1 MSFNTSKGAPV
12 ATTSDTVL
20 CRCQGRVAEAA
31 IDGAGIDERVA
42 VTDGLCR
49 QGGAASLPPSVR
61 QIGCTREAP
70 LIEAAAPA
78 DRALRFF
85 PAREYASGGAADAPR
100 LAALIAMARLPEP
113 PPVDAVSYAS
123 TGRLAIVGS
132 GPLAMA
138 WAQRLHGKADG
149 QLQVT
154 VFADDEHPLP
164 AASPRKVPVH
174 RARQVSVEG
183 WLGAFHI
190 GWTPG
195 NAVDAA
201 ACTGCGACLTACSSD
216 AIVRD
221 GVAAYV
227 DAARCN
233 DKRRCIEVCNVGAID
248 FSFTPR
254 TATFDLVLDL
264 SDTPRL
270 AMPHLPQGYFAP
282 GGDAL
287 AQAEAALALTELV
300 GEFDK
305 PRFFD
310 YDRAKCA
317 HSRNRID
324 ACSRC
329 IDTCSTSAIRADG
342 NGVYVEPHLCMGCG
356 ACASVCPS
364 GAMRYN
370 YPSVVDIGQQ
380 IRTALA
386 AWVHAGGSAPTLLF
400 HGREQA
406 SALKAWAETDALA
419 APVLPLA
426 VHDAAS
432 VGPDLLLYALC
443 AGAGRVVIWQGAEA
457 PATYQASAGR
467 AVRFADAVVAGL
479 GLAAAGERFAS
490 VCTDADALMAHLGAT
505 APALGAPARFHPQLD
520 KRATLDLCFAHLATL
535 AAPEALAEPLPVPAG
550 SAYGTVAV
558 AGDKCTLCLSCASAC
573 PAQALM
579 DDTEAPRLRIR
590 EASCVQ
596 CGLCV
601 ATCPEDAITLV
612 PRLNLSAAAKQPAVL
627 HEDTPCTCLRCGKP
641 FGSSATVR
649 TLMERLLGNPHFA
662 APEQRR
668 RLQMCGDCRVIDMMS
683 PADGQRETT
692 IQDLS

>member
-1 MSFNTSKGAPV
+1 MSFTPRQGAPV
-12 ATTSDTVL
+12 APDCDTVL
-20 CRCQGRVAEAA
+20 CRCQGRVADAAIEAA
-31 IDGAGIDERVA
+31 GVDAQIAI
-42 VTDGLCR
+42 TDGLCR
-49 QGGAASLPPSVR
+49 HGTVDQLPASVR

-70 LIEAAAPA
+70 LLEAAAGE
-78 DRALRFF
+78 RALRFF
-85 PAREYASGGAADAPR
+85 PAREYASGGAADGPR

-113 PPVDAVSYAS
+113 PPVDAVSYSSA
-123 TGRLAIVGS
+123 GRLAILGD
-132 GPLAMA
+132 GPLALA

-154 VFADDEHPLP
+154 VFAEDEQPLP
-164 AASPRKVPVH
+164 AASPRRVPVH
-174 RARQVSVEG
+174 RAQQVGIEG
-183 WLGAFHI
+183 WLGAFDI
-190 GWTPG
+190 AWTPA
-195 NAVDAA
+195 NAVDASV
-201 ACTGCGACLTACSSD
+201 CTGCGACITACSSD

-227 DAARCN
+227 DPARCN
-233 DKRRCIEVCNVGAID
+233 DKRRCIEVCEVGAID

-254 TATFDLVLDL
+254 SARFDLVLDL
-264 SDTPRL
+264 SASPRL
-270 AMPHLPQGYFAP
+270 SMPHPPQGYFAP
-282 GGDAL
+282 GSDAL

-317 HSRNRID
+317 HARNRID
-324 ACSRC
+324 GCSRC
-329 IDTCSTSAIRADG
+329 IDSCSTSAIRADG

-356 ACASVCPS
+356 ACTSVCPS

-370 YPSVVDIGQQ
+370 YPAVPELGQQ
-380 IRTALA
+380 LRTALA
-386 AWVHAGGSAPTLLF
+386 AWTEAGGAAPTLLL
-400 HGREQA
+400 HGQSQA
-406 SALKAWAETDALA
+406 AQLKAWAETDALPA
-419 APVLPLA
+419 HLLPLA

-443 AGAGRVVIWQGAEA
+443 AGAGRVLVWQDAAA

-467 AVRFADAVVAGL
+467 AVRFAEAVVAGL
-479 GLAAAGERFAS
+479 GLSAAEARFAA
-490 VCTDADALMAHLGAT
+490 VCGDVDAVLAACPGP
-505 APALGAPARFHPQLD
+505 APAALGAPARFHPQRD

-535 AAPEALAEPLPVPAG
+535 AAPERLAEPLAVPTG

-558 AGDKCTLCLSCASAC
+558 AGDKCTLCLSCAGAC

-601 ATCPEDAITLV
+601 ATCPEDAISLV
-612 PRLNLSAAAKQPAVL
+612 PRLNLAASAKQPTVL

-641 FGSSATVR
+641 FGSTATVR
-649 TLMERLLGNPHFA
+649 TLIDRLVGNPHFA
-662 APEQRR
+662 SPEQRR
-668 RLQMCGDCRVIDMMS
+668 RLQMCGDCRVIDMMA
-683 PADGQRETT
+683 PADGQREIT
-692 IQDLS
+692 IHDLS